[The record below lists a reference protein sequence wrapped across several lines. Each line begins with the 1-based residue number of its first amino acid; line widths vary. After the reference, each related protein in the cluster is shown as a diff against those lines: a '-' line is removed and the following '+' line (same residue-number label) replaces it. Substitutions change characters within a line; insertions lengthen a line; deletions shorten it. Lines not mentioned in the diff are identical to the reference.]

1 MSTVTIDLPED
12 IEADIEEFLA
22 ENPQY
27 VGTEGKT
34 EFVRDAILLYLHY
47 SRLVGEETEPRRL
60 SEEILED
67 IRVSEEQFERGQ
79 TKSHEQVKR
88 ELLE

>member
-1 MSTVTIDLPED
+1 MSTVTIDLPEE
-12 IEADIEEFLA
+12 IEADIEEFLS

-27 VGTEGKT
+27 AGTDGKA
-34 EFVRDAILLYLHY
+34 EFVRDAILLYLYHD
-47 SRLVGEETEPRRL
+47 RTAGESSEPRRL
-60 SEEILED
+60 SEEILAD

-79 TKSHEQVKR
+79 TKSHEQVKG